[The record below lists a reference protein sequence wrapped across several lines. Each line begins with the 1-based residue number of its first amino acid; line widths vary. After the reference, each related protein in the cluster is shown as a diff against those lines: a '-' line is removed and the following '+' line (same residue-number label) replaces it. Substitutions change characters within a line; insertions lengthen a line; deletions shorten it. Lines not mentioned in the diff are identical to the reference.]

1 MTDSAY
7 RIGAPVGLVCFLF
20 IAWLAFLHPQYIG
33 SYTNLGALIFAEILV
48 AALWHYEQRFF
59 PLLMVVFML
68 AGTAEPLKGSAAY
81 GRWLVLAVAA
91 IAGCILYLRTQGLS
105 LGVFHL
111 VALISVV
118 SALVSGMVSSD
129 SRTALL
135 KTLSL
140 LLLFL
145 YGATGARLAVIGRE
159 AKFVA
164 GMLLGCE
171 FLVYIS
177 AVFYFIFHYP
187 IYGNPNS
194 LGVVMGIVATPL
206 LLWGVLVS
214 EGSPVGRRRLFAFGL
229 CQLLLL
235 SSYARAGFAAAA
247 VSYIFLCVGLRRYR
261 LLIKC
266 AGMVILAAAVVA
278 TVMPRPGA
286 KADSFVATFL
296 YKGHQGKGIMAS
308 RRSPWDQT
316 AAVIR
321 QRPWFG
327 SGFGTSVTT
336 SDEAQST
343 SAVQSE
349 IAITREHGNSYLAIT
364 EWVGLLG
371 VVPFLA
377 LVFLVAMNVG
387 RVMIWVRRT
396 GNPYSPALPIAAV
409 LAAGVV
415 HATFEDWMFAVG
427 YYMCVFFWALA
438 FVLVDLIHNGGEE
451 FAHPASTSPPCPSH
465 SQYGVPAAS
474 T

>member
-7 RIGAPVGLVCFLF
+7 RIGAPVGLACFLF
-20 IAWLAFLHPQYIG
+20 IAWLAFLHPQYMG
-33 SYTNLGALIFAEILV
+33 SYTDLGALIFAEILV

-59 PLLMVVFML
+59 PLLMMVFMW
-68 AGTAEPLKGSAAY
+68 AGTAVPLRGSAAY

-91 IAGCILYLRTQGLS
+91 IAGCVIYLRTRGLS
-105 LGVFHL
+105 LGIFHL
-111 VALISVV
+111 VALFSVA

-129 SRTALL
+129 PRSALL
-135 KTLSL
+135 KTASL

-145 YGATGARLAVIGRE
+145 YGATGARFAVIGRE
-159 AKFVA
+159 AKFLS
-164 GMLLGCE
+164 GMLLSCE

-177 AVFYFIFHYP
+177 AALYFIFHYP

-194 LGVVMGIVATPL
+194 LGVVMGIVATPI

-214 EGSPVGRRRLFAFGL
+214 EGSPIGRRRFFAFGL

-235 SSYARAGFAAAA
+235 SSYARAGFVAAA

-261 LLIKC
+261 LLMKC
-266 AGMVILAAAVVA
+266 TGMVILAAALIA
-278 TVMPRPGA
+278 TIMPRPGA
-286 KADSFVATFL
+286 DAGSFVVTFL
-296 YKGHQGKGIMAS
+296 YKGHRGKGIMAS

-321 QRPWFG
+321 KHPWFG
-327 SGFGTSVTT
+327 SGFGTSVTS
-336 SDEAQST
+336 SDEVQST
-343 SAVQSE
+343 STVQSE

-371 VVPFLA
+371 VVPFLV
-377 LVFLVAMNVG
+377 LVCLVGVNVG

-427 YYMCVFFWALA
+427 YYMCVFFWILA
-438 FVLVDLIHNGGEE
+438 FVLVDLTHNGRQE
-451 FAHPASTSPPCPSH
+451 FAHPASTAPPCLLH
-465 SQYGVPAAS
+465 SKYGVPAVSA
-474 T
+474 